1 MVQSSFAHSES
12 VLRYMYCSL
21 GGNGREQR
29 GLSANC
35 EVSRLAVHMPVVQI
49 FENESLMRREHYMRG
64 RREPCYRFFLALDSN
79 VFLSA
84 IDIFILYSSSTVLI
98 VDVSADRVIECGEEI
113 TNSYINHCI
122 KSRDSQQLSL
132 VGADDTSAAAA
143 PRHHQLDDLRYLNS
157 KLTKKQRLREL
168 RQYLF
173 ICDCPLCESEEVDS
187 DEDSDNS
194 HDMN

>member
-1 MVQSSFAHSES
+1 MEGSIEAFPRIVKFPGLQCTCLLFKFSKMNHSC
-12 VLRYMYCSL
+12 VANTICVA
-21 GGNGREQR
+21 GGNRVTG
-29 GLSANC
+29 
-35 EVSRLAVHMPVVQI
+35 
-49 FENESLMRREHYMRG
+49 
-64 RREPCYRFFLALDSN
+64 FFLALDSN
-79 VFLSA
+79 VLLSA

-143 PRHHQLDDLRYLNS
+143 SRHHQLDDLRYLNS

>member
-1 MVQSSFAHSES
+1 
-12 VLRYMYCSL
+12 MYCNHHLLFYSIL
-21 GGNGREQR
+21 TT
-29 GLSANC
+29 LSA
-35 EVSRLAVHMPVVQI
+35 
-49 FENESLMRREHYMRG
+49 
-64 RREPCYRFFLALDSN
+64 
-79 VFLSA
+79 
-84 IDIFILYSSSTVLI
+84 

-122 KSRDSQQLSL
+122 KSRDSQQMVVEAAEDPGS
-132 VGADDTSAAAA
+132 TST
-143 PRHHQLDDLRYLNS
+143 RHHQLDDLRYLNS

-194 HDMN
+194 HDMT